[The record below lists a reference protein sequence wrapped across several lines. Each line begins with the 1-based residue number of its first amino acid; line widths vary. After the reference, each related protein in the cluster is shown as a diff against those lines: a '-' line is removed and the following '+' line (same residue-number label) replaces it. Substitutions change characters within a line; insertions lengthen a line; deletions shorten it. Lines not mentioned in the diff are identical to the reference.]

1 MEPITVGMRNVIGH
15 WFSLEE
21 MLWLCLVNITI
32 IGRPTTTDKNK
43 REEEDLSDTNITD
56 ANFSFDI
63 NTNMDWL
70 ITFVEDKNFAK
81 ELLTAIISNS
91 VSMVFIII
99 GACIAFWLKNY
110 VIRLSCMT
118 KDDAKTLDTQI
129 DKMEAKGEISEVHAD
144 IPMPIP

>member
-1 MEPITVGMRNVIGH
+1 
-15 WFSLEE
+15 
-21 MLWLCLVNITI
+21 MLWLCLVNVSI
-32 IGRPTTTDKNK
+32 ILRPKTTDKNK
-43 REEEDLSDTNITD
+43 RSGDDLSDSNITE
-56 ANFSFDI
+56 ANISFDI
-63 NTNMDWL
+63 NTYMDWL
-70 ITFVEDKNFAK
+70 ITMVEDKDFGK

-118 KDDAKTLDTQI
+118 KEDAKTLDTQI